1 MRVLVNYDSTE
12 KKFLTQLAVIG
23 KRYGL
28 DFAATAMD
36 LTPSELMAK
45 AKMGSCSAILLC
57 NEQTLANLVPG
68 KKPTLDLWRGSKLT
82 YEVPVIVC
90 NKLEHINTV
99 EHGEWLLGKDLEKF
113 QSIHLTP
120 PKFGFKALESIED
133 FAPALKVI
141 DSSILVAYDVET
153 TLLNEPKDEES
164 VEGGDSLIT
173 CASWAC
179 LTPNGTIEVFVLPLV
194 NLDNTDYWKDAI
206 SYGEAIRF
214 LREANASRPFKGMHN
229 GLYDCYHSIR
239 YQAEPH
245 NWVLDS
251 MGLAHSQFSELPKD
265 LAFVASYNLPDYRQW
280 KTESDEAKSSGDQHR
295 YWGYNALDTWY
306 TLRILIQQLRNLPA
320 YARTNYADTFK
331 LVYPSLYCGFEGIK
345 VDNEKR
351 LKLKAEQEAIL
362 EQARRNLQVAFA
374 NPNFNPGSW
383 QQKQFYLY
391 EILGAKNP
399 KLGKSSSGTDEK
411 NLKAVAEQH
420 PMLALVVEWILDYM
434 GAQKAVGTYFT
445 FRQLNE
451 RLLYSIDPFGTETSR
466 MACKASSFWVGTQAQ
481 NIPGYAKSMLVAD
494 EGYEM
499 AEFDNSQSEARCT
512 AYLSQE
518 EALIAALEDAVKDFY
533 KTLATLFFDIPY
545 EEVTDFFRNKVLKK
559 IVHGTNYMMGAGT
572 FIENIGAKILF
583 EAAHKLGISIV
594 EIPRKNKAYE
604 LTLRQFAAMLLDRYH
619 VPFPRVREWYGEIRN
634 EVATTRMLRSP
645 YGTSRYFFGDITKNH
660 KTFRSAVAHA
670 PQHLSVKVLNRG
682 FWRCYKELVL
692 PSKGKF
698 RLKAQVHDSVLSAW
712 PKDERHIWHPR
723 MQECLNNPIVV
734 HGRTL
739 RIPIDSKVGQS
750 WAEKEMEK
758 VKCDMHLKQLAP

>member
-1 MRVLVNYDSTE
+1 MRVLVNYSSTE
-12 KKFLTQLAVIG
+12 KNFLPVLAALG
-23 KRYGL
+23 KRQ
-28 DFAATAMD
+28 DITFAATSMD
-36 LTPSELMAK
+36 LTPTELIAK
-45 AKMGSCSAILLC
+45 ARMGSCSGILVC
-57 NEQTLANLVPG
+57 NEQTLANIVPG
-68 KKPTLDLWRGSKLT
+68 KKPSLDLWRGSRLN
-82 YEVPVIVC
+82 YEIPVIIC
-90 NKLEHINTV
+90 NKLEHVNTV
-99 EHGEWLLGKDLEKF
+99 EHGEWLLTKDLEKF
-113 QSIHLTP
+113 QSIGLDV
-120 PKFGFKALESIED
+120 PKFDFVALTEPAQFAKALRTIEE
-133 FAPALKVI
+133 AM
-141 DSSILVAYDVET
+141 LVAYDVET
-153 TLLNEPKDEES
+153 NLLNEPKDPED
-164 VEGGDSLIT
+164 VQGGDSIIT

-179 LTPNGTIEVFVLPLV
+179 LTKQGHIEVFVLPLV
-194 NLDNTDYWKDAI
+194 NLDGRDYWPDAH
-206 SYGEAIRF
+206 SYGEAIGF
-214 LREANASRPFKGMHN
+214 LRDANATRSPKGMHN

-265 LAFVASYNLPDYRQW
+265 LAFVASYTLPYYRQW

-320 YARTNYADTFK
+320 YARKNYADTFK
-331 LVYPSLYCGFEGIK
+331 LVYPALYCGFEGIK
-345 VDNEKR
+345 IDNAERLR
-351 LKLKAEQEAIL
+351 LKTEQEEKLRKAEQ
-362 EQARRNLQVAFA
+362 NLRIAFA

-420 PMLALVVEWILDYM
+420 PMLALIVDWILEYM

-451 RLLYSIDPFGTETSR
+451 RLLYSLDPFGTETSR

-494 EGYEM
+494 DEE
-499 AEFDNSQSEARCT
+499 ELCEIDNSQSEARCT
-512 AYLSQE
+512 AYLAQE
-518 EALIAALEDAVKDFY
+518 PALIAALENAERDFY

-545 EEVTDFFRNKVLKK
+545 EEVTDFFRNKVLKR

-572 FIENIGAKILF
+572 FIENIGALILF
-583 EAAHKLGISIV
+583 EAAHKLGISVV

-619 VPFPRVREWYGEIRN
+619 IPFPRVRVWYSEIRN
-634 EVATTRMLRSP
+634 EVATTRMLYSP
-645 YGTSRYFFGDITKNH
+645 VGTARYFFGDITKNH

-692 PSKGKF
+692 PSQGKF
-698 RLKAQVHDSVLSAW
+698 RLKAQVHDSVLAAW
-712 PKDERHIWHPR
+712 LKAERHIWHPR
-723 MQECLNNPIVV
+723 MQECLTNPVEV

-739 RIPIDSKVGQS
+739 RIPIDSKVGPN
-750 WAEKEMEK
+750 WANMEK
-758 VKCDMHLKQLAP
+758 VKCEKPMNLLQ